1 MVSETV
7 FYMDIEEAGTV
18 RGGGVNCFFS
28 FGRRRKCLVQGI
40 LLRGKMKNA
49 ENFDSR

>member
-1 MVSETV
+1 
-7 FYMDIEEAGTV
+7 MDIEEAGTV
-18 RGGGVNCFFS
+18 RGGVNCFFS
-28 FGRRRKCLVQGI
+28 FGRRTKCLVHGI

>member
-18 RGGGVNCFFS
+18 RWGVNCFFS

>member
-1 MVSETV
+1 MVPETV
-7 FYMDIEEAGTV
+7 FYMDIAQARPV
-18 RGGGVNCFFS
+18 RGVVNCFLS

>member
-1 MVSETV
+1 
-7 FYMDIEEAGTV
+7 MDIEEAGTV
-18 RGGGVNCFFS
+18 RGGVNCFFC